1 MRGWCAGIVLALVAG
16 TARGAAAPSLTARA
30 AIAMD
35 AGTGEVLYERA
46 ADQPLPP
53 ASTTK
58 VMTAILALESGR
70 LDEDFTVSSFAA
82 ETAPSKINLK
92 PGQRMRLRN
101 LLYAVLLN
109 SANDAAEVVAEGL
122 AGSQEAFAA
131 RMNAKARAIG
141 AATAHFENPHGLTAE
156 GHVASARDLAL
167 IFRYGLRIPLFR
179 EILSTRT
186 VAVPVDAPRMRLVA
200 LHSHN
205 RLLTASPY
213 PVIGKTGYTVPARRC
228 FVGATDHDGREVVI
242 ALLGS
247 SDLWGD
253 ARRLLAWTYGRD
265 DRPPLVMASMVPLPR
280 FHHRRHVRP
289 AAAADEGAEPAARVE
304 HAVFSVQVGPYR
316 SRRQATAA
324 RLRLASRGY
333 SAEQAGRVLRLG
345 RFSNRSRASTLAQR
359 LRLSGYRSTIVSL
372 N

>member
-1 MRGWCAGIVLALVAG
+1 MLLVLLAG

-35 AGTGEVLYERA
+35 AASGEVLYERA
-46 ADQPLPP
+46 ADLPLPP

-70 LDEDFTVSSFAA
+70 LDDELAVSRFAA
-82 ETAPSKINLK
+82 ETAPSKINLQ

-109 SANDAAEVVAEGL
+109 SANDAAEVIAEGL

-131 RMNAKARAIG
+131 RMTAKAHAIG
-141 AATAHFENPHGLTAE
+141 ATTAHFENPHGLTAE
-156 GHVASARDLAL
+156 GHVASARDLAI
-167 IFRYGLRIPLFR
+167 IFRYGLQIPLFR
-179 EILSTRT
+179 EILSTRSVT
-186 VAVPVDAPRMRLVA
+186 VPVDAPRPHLVS

-205 RLLTASPY
+205 RLLTANPY

-247 SDLWGD
+247 TDLWGD
-253 ARRLLAWTYGRD
+253 ARRLLAWTYGHEE
-265 DRPPLVMASMVPLPR
+265 RPPLMMASMVPVPR
-280 FHHRRHVRP
+280 FHRRHHLASP
-289 AAAADEGAEPAARVE
+289 AAARADARAE
-304 HAVFSVQVGPYR
+304 HAVFSVQLGPYR
-316 SRRQATAA
+316 SRRQAAAA

-333 SAEQAGRVLRLG
+333 NAELAGRVLRLG
-345 RFSNRSRASTLAQR
+345 RFSNRSRANTLAER
-359 LRLSGYRSTIVSL
+359 LRLSGYRSTIVSV